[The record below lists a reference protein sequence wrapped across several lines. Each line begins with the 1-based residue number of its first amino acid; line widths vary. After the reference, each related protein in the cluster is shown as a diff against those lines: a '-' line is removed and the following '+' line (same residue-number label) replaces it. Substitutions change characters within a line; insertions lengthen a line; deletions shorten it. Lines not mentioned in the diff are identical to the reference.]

1 MILSLL
7 IYLKKI
13 NIMSLIVEGCKETI
27 NHFLKL
33 NYWNEARVIIGNKE
47 FKNGLKS
54 PEINKKYS
62 VVQNIGKD
70 IITLITMI
78 ELLITIFTFSSM
90 VLLFNT

>member
-1 MILSLL
+1 MILNLL

-13 NIMSLIVEGCKETI
+13 NVMSLIVEGGKETI

-33 NYWNEARVIIGNKE
+33 NYWNEARVIVGNKE

-54 PEINKKYS
+54 PEIDKKYS

-70 IITLITMI
+70 IIYTYYN
-78 ELLITIFTFSSM
+78 E
-90 VLLFNT
+90 